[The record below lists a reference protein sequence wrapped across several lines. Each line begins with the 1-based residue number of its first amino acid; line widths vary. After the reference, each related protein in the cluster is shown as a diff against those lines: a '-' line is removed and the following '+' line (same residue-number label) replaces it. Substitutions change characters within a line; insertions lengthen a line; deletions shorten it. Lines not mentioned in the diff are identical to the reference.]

1 MEQHPLEPWL
11 PLNARLLMC
20 GTFPPPRARWCME
33 FYYPNFIND
42 MWRVMGL
49 VFHGDK
55 DYFVDVPAKC
65 FRLELIK
72 QMLTEHRIALSDTGR
87 EVVRNKNNASDK
99 YLDIRRPVDLAGLL
113 AQLPQCEAI
122 VTTGEKAAG
131 VIAGLTDSEVPATG
145 TYRTVT
151 LVDAAGAERTLRHW
165 RMPSTSR
172 AYPLPL
178 AEKAVQYAKVL
189 SGKE

>member
-1 MEQHPLEPWL
+1 
-11 PLNARLLMC
+11 
-20 GTFPPPRARWCME
+20 ME

-49 VFHGDK
+49 VFHNDK
-55 DYFVDVPAKC
+55 DYFVDLPAKS

-72 QMLTEHRIALSDTGR
+72 QMLTDQRIALSDTGS
-87 EVVRNKNNASDK
+87 EVVRNMNNAADK

-113 AQLPQCEAI
+113 AQLPECESI
-122 VTTGEKAAG
+122 VTTGQKAAD
-131 VIAGLTDSEVPATG
+131 VIAGLTGSEVPATG
-145 TYRTVT
+145 TYCTVKIM
-151 LVDAAGAERTLRHW
+151 DATGRERTLNHW

-178 AEKAVQYAKVL
+178 AKKAAQYAKVL
-189 SGKE
+189 TDGSCQL